1 MDNKMEVIANNMT
14 AILDLAHWQ
23 IRTEHH
29 LRRLQTFINLQFFA
43 CIWGIVPGTL
53 GDENTR
59 QPSDQPRLTEANAK
73 AQVRIVDLV

>member
-1 MDNKMEVIANNMT
+1 MDNQMEVIANNMT

-43 CIWGIVPGTL
+43 CI
-53 GDENTR
+53 
-59 QPSDQPRLTEANAK
+59 
-73 AQVRIVDLV
+73 